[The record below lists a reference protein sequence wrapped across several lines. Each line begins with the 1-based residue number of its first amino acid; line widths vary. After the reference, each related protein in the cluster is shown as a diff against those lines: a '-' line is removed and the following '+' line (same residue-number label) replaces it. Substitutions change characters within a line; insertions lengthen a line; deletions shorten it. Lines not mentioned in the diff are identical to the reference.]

1 MPSTIRFERG
11 DLVLLAFPFSS
22 GAVTKQRP
30 ALVLFDSGDQDVLVA
45 RVTTG
50 ESRSP
55 LDINVGDWKQAGL
68 LAASSVRLHKL
79 ATLEKGLV
87 RRRLGRVSPSDWE
100 RFITNIRERV
110 FTIAG

>member
-1 MPSTIRFERG
+1 MPSTTRFERG

-22 GAVTKQRP
+22 GVGTKQRP
-30 ALVLFDSGDQDVLVA
+30 ALVLFDSGDQDILVA

-55 LDINVGDWKQAGL
+55 LDINLEDWKRAGL
-68 LAASSVRLHKL
+68 LAASSVRLHEL

-100 RFITNIRERV
+100 RIITSLRERV
-110 FTIAG
+110 FAISG